1 MKNRKLSLVAL
12 AAALGIAVA
21 CGLFSSPSGTVK
33 DFYKYTEKGDLDKAM
48 NLMSKRMKATMTPD
62 KMKAVLALATQ
73 KIKEKRGISSVSID
87 KEDKTGDTAV
97 VTGKVKYGDGSSED
111 FKQNLIKED
120 GSWKLDGK

>member
-1 MKNRKLSLVAL
+1 MNNRKFGLVVL
-12 AAALGIAVA
+12 AATLGIAIA
-21 CGLFSSPSGTVK
+21 CGLFSTPSGTVK
-33 DFYKYTEKGDLDKAM
+33 DFYKYMEKGDVDKARK
-48 NLMSKRMKATMTPD
+48 LMSKRMQATMTED

-73 KIKEKRGISSVSID
+73 KIKEKRGISSVNID

-97 VTGKVKYGDGSSED
+97 VTGKVKYGDGSTED